1 MTWSGPRS
9 LAKAIPA
16 VIAPALARRGRT
28 LAVLLSQWEAI
39 VGPELAQV
47 SQPLRLS
54 GGARGPAAN
63 VLVVQVAS
71 AAATE
76 LLHRSPQVIERA
88 NGCLGVPAIGRLRL
102 VHGTPVPRRLPPP
115 LPLPDATTRAA
126 MAAAVAEIQSPELR
140 AALARFGGTLTAL
153 ADRAA
158 RHV

>member
-1 MTWSGPRS
+1 MTGSGPRS
-9 LAKAIPA
+9 LARTIPA

-28 LAVLLSQWEAI
+28 LAVLLSQWEGI
-39 VGPELAQV
+39 VGPELAEV

-54 GGARGPAAN
+54 GGSRGGAPD
-63 VLVVQVAS
+63 VLVVQVVG

-76 LLHRSPQVIERA
+76 LLHRAPQLIERA

-102 VHGTPVPRRLPPP
+102 VHGMPAPRPPPP
-115 LPLPDATTRAA
+115 LPLPDAPTRAA
-126 MAAAVAEIQSPELR
+126 MAAAVAGIESPELR